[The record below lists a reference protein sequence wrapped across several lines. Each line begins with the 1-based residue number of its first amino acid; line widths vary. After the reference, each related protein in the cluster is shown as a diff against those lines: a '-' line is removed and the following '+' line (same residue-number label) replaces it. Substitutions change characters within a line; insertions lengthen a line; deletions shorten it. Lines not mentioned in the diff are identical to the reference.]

1 MGISPFNHKLKFFEQ
16 CNHVT
21 IQTYC
26 IYTLRYIR
34 IRSIQLTHNIIC
46 SFQQAKQSVEND
58 TVSDYVQ
65 ESMWQLLTIFERLNK
80 PEKCVL
86 IVFEPGNK
94 LVTCNVQNLSNTQIY
109 SACTHC
115 DKQRILVLSFV
126 SIYSYTKINR
136 KKSFGHKI
144 HNPAYIDLQQNGNVI
159 KKAWNCHLTHWHW
172 EDNWLFIAE
181 RRHSMQ
187 EVNNTV
193 DNGNSLFHCFG
204 WHQIARSALDQM
216 APATWSGSQPKI
228 SQEVKAAQRKN
239 FIFVKQ
245 IVNSFKY
252 N

>member
-1 MGISPFNHKLKFFEQ
+1 MGINPFNHKLKFIEQ

-21 IQTYC
+21 IQTYF

-34 IRSIQLTHNIIC
+34 IRSIQLTYNIIY

-58 TVSDYVQ
+58 TVYDYVQ

-80 PEKCVL
+80 PEKCVFL
-86 IVFEPGNK
+86 IVSKPGNK
-94 LVTCNVQNLSNTQIY
+94 LVTCNVHNLSNPQIY

-115 DKQRILVLSFV
+115 DKQCILVLSFV
-126 SIYSYTKINR
+126 SMYSYTKINR

-144 HNPAYIDLQQNGNVI
+144 HNPAYLDSQQNGNVI

-181 RRHSMQ
+181 RHHSMQ
-187 EVNNTV
+187 VNYTV
-193 DNGNSLFHCFG
+193 DNGNSRIHCFG
-204 WHQIARSALDQM
+204 WHQTARSALDQM
-216 APATWSGSQPKI
+216 APATWSVSQAKI
-228 SQEVKAAQRKN
+228 SQKVKAAQTKN
-239 FIFVKQ
+239 FIFVKG
-245 IVNSFKY
+245 IVNCFKY